1 MERRFDVWV
10 GERTKRKKGVKVVIY
25 KTWRKNGAVASIISL
40 RRGRE
45 ASIEYEPCWPGGVQF
60 K

>member
-1 MERRFDVWV
+1 MF
-10 GERTKRKKGVKVVIY
+10 GLGKGAKRKKGVKVVIY
-25 KTWRKNGAVASIISL
+25 KTWRKNGAVASIVSP

-45 ASIEYEPCWPGGVQF
+45 ASIEYEPCWPGKVQF